1 MKEYYVFLIKDEFV
15 KLYSSKSSDL
25 FYIFNRIYYM
35 KEMDKMYGY
44 NLFSQISCFFDKD
57 DVNEFLYNKYKDK
70 IMYSYANDEHIINN
84 LFLNEIS
91 ILKVKPSSIRIQT
104 NTCSSSFLED
114 LKNYNKN
121 LFVCNFKEQEFFFIS
136 DVKICNKTFVHL

>member
-1 MKEYYVFLIKDEFV
+1 MKEYYVFLIRDEFV

-44 NLFSQISCFFDKD
+44 NLFSQISYFFNKD

-70 IMYSYANDEHIINN
+70 IMYSYTDDEHIINN
-84 LFLNEIS
+84 LFLNEVS

-104 NTCSSSFLED
+104 NTSSSSFLED

-136 DVKICNKTFVHL
+136 DVKICNKTL

>member
-1 MKEYYVFLIKDEFV
+1 MKEYYVFLIRDEFV

-44 NLFSQISCFFDKD
+44 NLFSQISYFFNID

-70 IMYSYANDEHIINN
+70 IMYSYTNDEHIINN

-91 ILKVKPSSIRIQT
+91 ILKVKPSNIRIQT
-104 NTCSSSFLED
+104 NTSSSSFLED

-136 DVKICNKTFVHL
+136 DVKICNKTL

>member
-1 MKEYYVFLIKDEFV
+1 MKEYYVFLIRDEFV

-44 NLFSQISCFFDKD
+44 NLFSQISYFFNKD

-70 IMYSYANDEHIINN
+70 IMYSYTNDEHIINN

-104 NTCSSSFLED
+104 NTSSSSFLED

-136 DVKICNKTFVHL
+136 DVKICNKTL

>member
-1 MKEYYVFLIKDEFV
+1 MKEYYVFLIRDEFV

-44 NLFSQISCFFDKD
+44 NLFSQISNFFNKD

-70 IMYSYANDEHIINN
+70 IMYSYTNDEHIINN

-91 ILKVKPSSIRIQT
+91 ILKVKPSNIRIQT
-104 NTCSSSFLED
+104 NTSSSSFLED

-136 DVKICNKTFVHL
+136 DVKICNKTL

>member
-44 NLFSQISCFFDKD
+44 NLFSQISYFFNKD

-70 IMYSYANDEHIINN
+70 IMYSYTNDEHIINN

-104 NTCSSSFLED
+104 NTSSSSFLED

-136 DVKICNKTFVHL
+136 DVKICNKTL

>member
-1 MKEYYVFLIKDEFV
+1 MKEYYVFLIRDEFV

-44 NLFSQISCFFDKD
+44 NLFSQISNFFNKD

-70 IMYSYANDEHIINN
+70 IMYSYTNDEHIINN

-104 NTCSSSFLED
+104 NTSSSSFLED

-136 DVKICNKTFVHL
+136 DVKICNKTL

>member
-1 MKEYYVFLIKDEFV
+1 MKEYYVFLIRDEFV

-44 NLFSQISCFFDKD
+44 NLFSQISYFFNKD

-70 IMYSYANDEHIINN
+70 IMYSYTNDEHIINN

-104 NTCSSSFLED
+104 NTSSSSFLED
-114 LKNYNKN
+114 LKNYNKT

-136 DVKICNKTFVHL
+136 DVKICNKTL

>member
-1 MKEYYVFLIKDEFV
+1 MKEYYVFLIRDEFV

-44 NLFSQISCFFDKD
+44 NLFSQISYFFNKD
-57 DVNEFLYNKYKDK
+57 DVNEFLCNKYKDK
-70 IMYSYANDEHIINN
+70 IMYSYTNDEHIINN

-104 NTCSSSFLED
+104 NTSSSSFLED

-136 DVKICNKTFVHL
+136 DVKICNKTL

>member
-1 MKEYYVFLIKDEFV
+1 MKEYYVFLIRDEFV

-44 NLFSQISCFFDKD
+44 NLFSQISYFFNKD
-57 DVNEFLYNKYKDK
+57 AVNEFLYNKYKDK
-70 IMYSYANDEHIINN
+70 IMYSYTNDEHIINN

-91 ILKVKPSSIRIQT
+91 ILKVKPSNIRIQT
-104 NTCSSSFLED
+104 NTSSSSFLED

-136 DVKICNKTFVHL
+136 DVKICNKTL

>member
-1 MKEYYVFLIKDEFV
+1 MKEYYVFLIRDEFV

-44 NLFSQISCFFDKD
+44 NLFSQISYFFNKD

-70 IMYSYANDEHIINN
+70 IMYSYTNDEHIINN
-84 LFLNEIS
+84 LFLNEVS

-104 NTCSSSFLED
+104 NTSSSSFLED

-136 DVKICNKTFVHL
+136 DVKICNKTL

>member
-1 MKEYYVFLIKDEFV
+1 MKEYYVFLIRDEFV

-44 NLFSQISCFFDKD
+44 NLFSQISYFFNKD

-70 IMYSYANDEHIINN
+70 IMYSYTNDEHIINN

-104 NTCSSSFLED
+104 NTSSSSFLED
-114 LKNYNKN
+114 LKNYTKN

-136 DVKICNKTFVHL
+136 DVKICNKTL

>member
-1 MKEYYVFLIKDEFV
+1 
-15 KLYSSKSSDL
+15 
-25 FYIFNRIYYM
+25 M

-44 NLFSQISCFFDKD
+44 NLFSQISYFFNKD

-70 IMYSYANDEHIINN
+70 IMYSYTNDEHIINN

-91 ILKVKPSSIRIQT
+91 ILKVKPSNIRIQT
-104 NTCSSSFLED
+104 NTSSSSFLED
-114 LKNYNKN
+114 LKNYHKN

-136 DVKICNKTFVHL
+136 DVKICNKTL

>member
-1 MKEYYVFLIKDEFV
+1 MKEYYVFLIRDEFV

-44 NLFSQISCFFDKD
+44 NLFSQISNFFNKD

-70 IMYSYANDEHIINN
+70 IMYSYKNDEHIINN
-84 LFLNEIS
+84 LFLNEVS

-104 NTCSSSFLED
+104 NTSSSSFLED

-136 DVKICNKTFVHL
+136 DVKICNKTL

>member
-1 MKEYYVFLIKDEFV
+1 MKEYYVFLIRDEFV

-44 NLFSQISCFFDKD
+44 NLFSQISYFFNKD

-70 IMYSYANDEHIINN
+70 IMYSYTNDEHIINN

-104 NTCSSSFLED
+104 NTSSSSFLED
-114 LKNYNKN
+114 LKNYHKN

-136 DVKICNKTFVHL
+136 DVKICNKTL

>member
-1 MKEYYVFLIKDEFV
+1 MKHSSAFISFLGYRTLFWKAMLDHDNE
-15 KLYSSKSSDL
+15 KSA
-25 FYIFNRIYYM
+25 YYM

-44 NLFSQISCFFDKD
+44 NLFSQISYFFNKD

-70 IMYSYANDEHIINN
+70 IMYSYTNDEHIINN

-91 ILKVKPSSIRIQT
+91 ILKVKPSNIRIQT
-104 NTCSSSFLED
+104 NTSSSSFLED

-136 DVKICNKTFVHL
+136 DVKICNKTL

>member
-1 MKEYYVFLIKDEFV
+1 MIRMKEYYVFLIRDEFV

-44 NLFSQISCFFDKD
+44 NLFSQISYFFNKD

-70 IMYSYANDEHIINN
+70 IMYSYTNDEHIINN

-104 NTCSSSFLED
+104 NTSSSSFLED

-136 DVKICNKTFVHL
+136 DVKICNKTL

>member
-1 MKEYYVFLIKDEFV
+1 MKEYYVFLIRDEFV

-44 NLFSQISCFFDKD
+44 NLFSQISYFFNID

-70 IMYSYANDEHIINN
+70 IMYSYTNDEHIINN

-104 NTCSSSFLED
+104 NTSSSSFLED

-136 DVKICNKTFVHL
+136 DVKICNKTL

>member
-1 MKEYYVFLIKDEFV
+1 MKEYYVFLIRDEFV

-44 NLFSQISCFFDKD
+44 NLFSQISYFFNKD

-70 IMYSYANDEHIINN
+70 IMYSYTNDEHIINN

-91 ILKVKPSSIRIQT
+91 ILKVKPSNIRIQT
-104 NTCSSSFLED
+104 NTSSSSFLED

-136 DVKICNKTFVHL
+136 DVKICNKTL